1 MSKEKM
7 YEENPDIAWPL
18 REFQNCQRNLDDFK
32 VREHPQKYIV
42 EAIEDGYL
50 KCEDEHGEFEYYK
63 QSFMPDIQENDVIL
77 IYQGRYTKLE
87 DETAER
93 KKRIDGKLERLLN
106 KNKK

>member
-1 MSKEKM
+1 
-7 YEENPDIAWPL
+7 
-18 REFQNCQRNLDDFK
+18 
-32 VREHPQKYIV
+32 
-42 EAIEDGYL
+42 
-50 KCEDEHGEFEYYK
+50 
-63 QSFMPDIQENDVIL
+63 MPDIQENDVIL